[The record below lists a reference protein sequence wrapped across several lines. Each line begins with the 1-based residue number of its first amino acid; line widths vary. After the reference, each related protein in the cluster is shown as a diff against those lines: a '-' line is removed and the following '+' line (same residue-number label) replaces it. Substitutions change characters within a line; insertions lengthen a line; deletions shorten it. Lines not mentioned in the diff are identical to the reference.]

1 MRVIAGHARGR
12 RLKSVR
18 GSRTRPTTDQVKEN
32 LFNIIGNQIVQ
43 AKVLDLFAGSGGIGI
58 EALSRGAE
66 RAVFVD
72 KERLCTEIIRCNL
85 SATGLSERA
94 EVYTND
100 VFRAIKTLGH
110 KQRRFDFIYLDPPYT
125 SGLADKALAEIAQ
138 GNLLAD
144 GGIAV
149 VEHSSK
155 EDIAQSTLNLIRIR
169 QARYGDTVLSFYRV
183 EGDNL
188 ENLHMSRQ
196 L

>member
-1 MRVIAGHARGR
+1 
-12 RLKSVR
+12 
-18 GSRTRPTTDQVKEN
+18 
-32 LFNIIGNQIVQ
+32 
-43 AKVLDLFAGSGGIGI
+43 
-58 EALSRGAE
+58 
-66 RAVFVD
+66 
-72 KERLCTEIIRCNL
+72 
-85 SATGLSERA
+85 
-94 EVYTND
+94 YTND